1 MIHRKIALIIFF
13 FVLANHSS
21 ADAIEE
27 IVVTASMASDGY
39 YDMPAITLKKKADFL
54 VQEVRFVN
62 DSRSPDLRKTE
73 IINSISAFLRAARK
87 SKGIELSYGDGF
99 LLPVDLTDDSLQLI
113 NDRTRIDTNY
123 VDIYVKSSVTDSVE
137 VKEQISKLRSFIAKQ
152 KLSGRTEIE
161 PRGDI
166 GLSIVGPEQYRYE
179 ILRKITQENDRI
191 RAIVGEQCSITVG
204 GLEGRVTWERTSVD
218 ELTLYIPYGTEIK
231 CG

>member
-1 MIHRKIALIIFF
+1 MIHRKIALTIFF

-137 VKEQISKLRSFIAKQ
+137 VKEQISKLRSFISKQ